1 MISEV
6 SKRYAKALYE
16 ITQANGSN
24 DLVLSEL
31 KTLGKILNTDTHISE
46 FILSPLVSTENKIHV
61 LKTTL
66 SGKVSQDI
74 INTLHLLADKN
85 RLSIVA
91 EIIEAFE
98 LISDESKGMTR
109 GIVRSAANL
118 NADEKQKIET
128 TVNKVIKKKVI
139 LNFEEDKNL
148 LGGMIAQVGGW
159 TFDDSLDSHL
169 KSINEDLNRRTH

>member
-16 ITQANGSN
+16 ITQVNNSN

-31 KTLGKILNTDTHISE
+31 KVLGKILNADTHISE

-85 RLSIVA
+85 RLSILA

-98 LISDESKGMTR
+98 LISDEAKGMTR
-109 GIVRSAANL
+109 GTVRSATDL
-118 NADEKQKIET
+118 NSDEKQKIET